1 MAKQPFQ
8 NPYVQRKQDFLD
20 TQVPADVVKL
30 QTESAAL
37 TQQLTHQG
45 TSPATAINTRKGVVA
60 SQLATAHST
69 E

>member
-1 MAKQPFQ
+1 MAKQQFA
-8 NPYVQRKQDFLD
+8 NPYVQRKQDVID
-20 TQVPADVVKL
+20 SQVPADVVKL

-60 SQLATAHST
+60 AAIATAHST